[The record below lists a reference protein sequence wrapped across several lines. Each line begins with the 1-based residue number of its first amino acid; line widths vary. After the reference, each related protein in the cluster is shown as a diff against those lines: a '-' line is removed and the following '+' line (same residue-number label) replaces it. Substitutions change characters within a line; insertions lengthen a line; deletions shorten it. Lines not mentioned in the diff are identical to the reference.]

1 MPSSRLNVGIV
12 SYLAAFAG
20 MADAFWRL
28 PCRGRTTLA
37 RLDPLMDPGEPSY
50 HVHSVHGSSAFS
62 MDSDGDTLKTGHCT
76 SCAVTQDKSAYWT
89 PALYFMHENGTA
101 QIVPEVGGMLAYY
114 LLYGDNVQAFPPG
127 FRMIA
132 GDPFQRNF
140 TWPVPDPPKSE
151 WTGAQGSQAAL
162 KQKAL
167 GFNCLN
173 YQATA
178 EPSLGRHFLPNKTYL
193 DEHCTD
199 GVRFEMMFPSCWN
212 GKDVDSDDHASHV
225 AYPSLVM
232 DGTCPEGFETR
243 LVSLFFETIWNTYAF
258 KDAEGYFVL
267 ANSDPTGYGYHG
279 DFMHGWDQDVL
290 EAAVKKCTNPSGMI
304 EDCDLFDIQ
313 SESDQLQCK
322 SELPGVLENEAV
334 DLCTDGLPN
343 GLGVQWGPEY
353 AYPIS
358 YTTSSASA
366 EATAGLSASLGLSLD
381 VGGFFSGIFHGH
393 DSTSSPAASAAEP
406 TSSAEPSSS
415 SAEPTSTPVSSP
427 SPSSGSG
434 SSSSSSS
441 SSASGASA
449 NEAKPA
455 VMAEQQ
461 QAPAAS
467 SSSPTPTPAP
477 TETTPTPVA
486 TPSTSYY
493 SGAVAEEVV
502 FVEEEAVVIVD
513 NQGKPYS
520 TRILSTDTVSTAT
533 TTSTEVYSSD
543 VTMVTETPAA
553 AANHKRAH
561 HHGHKHR
568 RGNF

>member
-1 MPSSRLNVGIV
+1 
-12 SYLAAFAG
+12 
-20 MADAFWRL
+20 
-28 PCRGRTTLA
+28 
-37 RLDPLMDPGEPSY
+37 MDPGKPSS

-62 MDSDGDTLKTGHCT
+62 MDSDGDALQKGDCT

-89 PALYFMHENGTA
+89 PALYFMHDNGTA
-101 QIVPEVGGMLAYY
+101 EIVPEVGGMLAYY
-114 LLYGDNVQAFPPG
+114 LLYGDDVQAFPPG
-127 FRMIA
+127 FRMLA

-173 YQATA
+173 YEQTA

-232 DGTCPEGFETR
+232 DGTCPEGYETR

-258 KDAEGYFVL
+258 KDSEGYFVL

-279 DFMHGWDQDVL
+279 DFMHGWEQDVL
-290 EAAVKKCTNPSGMI
+290 EEAVKKCTNPSGLV
-304 EDCDLFDIQ
+304 EDCPVFNIQ
-313 SESDQLQCK
+313 SEAEQMKCK
-322 SELPGVLENEAV
+322 SEVPSILENEAV

-343 GLGVQWGPEY
+343 GLGIQWGPEY
-353 AYPIS
+353 AFPIS
-358 YTTSSASA
+358 YTTSSSSSQ
-366 EATAGLSASLGLSLD
+366 ATGGISASLGLSLD

-393 DSTSSPAASAAEP
+393 KSTSSAPAAAAP
-406 TSSAEPSSS
+406 TSSAEPTSAPPASSS
-415 SAEPTSTPVSSP
+415 TP
-427 SPSSGSG
+427 
-434 SSSSSSS
+434 
-441 SSASGASA
+441 AADASA
-449 NEAKPA
+449 NEAQPA
-455 VMAEQQ
+455 VMAEQ
-461 QAPAAS
+461 APASS

-477 TETTPTPVA
+477 TETTPAVVA
-486 TPSTSYY
+486 TPSTAYY
-493 SGAVAEEVV
+493 TGPVAEELV
-502 FVEEEAVVIVD
+502 FVEEEAAVFVD
-513 NQGKPYS
+513 NEGKPYS
-520 TRILSTDTVSTAT
+520 TQIRNTDTVSTSV

-553 AANHKRAH
+553 NHKRAH